1 MLMTNLLK
9 ELVIRLF
16 HPQAH
21 KIGLYTYC
29 INLVIQGLQY
39 SYAVWLLK
47 GLCMS
52 SQMNETFGD
61 GWVQPGT
68 LLSRQDVLEI
78 IEIHLPLPL
87 KYWHQKDVCSDNVVI
102 GK

>member
-21 KIGLYTYC
+21 KWIGLDTYC

-39 SYAVWLLK
+39 SYAV
-47 GLCMS
+47 S
-52 SQMNETFGD
+52 SQMSETFGD
-61 GWVQPGT
+61 GWLQPGT
-68 LLSRQDVLEI
+68 LSRQGVLEI
-78 IEIHLPLPL
+78 MEIHLPLPL
-87 KYWHQKDVCSDNVVI
+87 GCWHQKDVCSDNVVT